1 MSKLLKSK
9 FLIGVLVVTVLVL
22 GGVALVGA
30 NEASADCS
38 ITSTLRAGST
48 GVEVQCLQSIVGA
61 SADGKFGPMT
71 KASVM
76 AWQASHGLV
85 ADGVVGPLTRA
96 ALAGA
101 GVSVGS
107 FPAGC
112 TSSSGFSTSTGLSCS
127 GSSTLPSGCSST
139 AGYSPTTGAK
149 CDGGSTATPVAFEG
163 TEEGKLSSFEEDA
176 ADTSDVDEGTT
187 EQEILNVSFE
197 AETSDQKVTRVDVD
211 FQAADS
217 TESSK
222 PWDYFKKVSLTLD
235 GDVIATKTVTSSD
248 DWDRTD
254 EASVTYDTYTVRFS
268 NLDFIVKDGS
278 EAQLAVAVD
287 VIDNV
292 DGSDEGQSWE
302 AAIPVNGI
310 RAISPNGLTETY
322 PTTELNVDFTV
333 AGSDTG
339 TLSWSQDS
347 DNPSAMAITLDD
359 AVDTNNVLL
368 AVYNLEA
375 DNQDI
380 FVEDILIETTI
391 TTTGTMDQT
400 SDLVQT
406 FRAKV
411 YDADGDL
418 VITSTAAGNATADLT
433 AIDHTF
439 SNLDFTI
446 PNGDTYE
453 VKFYADF
460 QPLDGT
466 IVKDTDTIVL
476 TMDASDTV
484 AEQASGGNDG
494 DAVTATGD
502 ITGKTHAVFA
512 SAPLITHVSST
523 ITKTLACDGVC
534 AAGEAERA
542 EATITFTVK
551 AVEAD
556 VYVPDEFVED
566 TDETDT
572 TYGSGSTYF
581 LDEHAGTE
589 PTPVALASSDA
600 STSTNGW
607 IVYKGEEKTFTYKVT
622 ITALAD
628 GYQSVGM
635 SSIEWGLTNVA
646 GGNAA
651 NEDYTYSLQP
661 DWETPSIY
669 LEFTAA

>member
-1 MSKLLKSK
+1 M
-9 FLIGVLVVTVLVL
+9 IAGAVVAFAMFAT
-22 GGVALVGA
+22 VALA
-30 NEASADCS
+30 YTQME
-38 ITSTLRAGST
+38 TLRQGST
-48 GVEVQCLQSIVGA
+48 GSQVASLQQTLGIT
-61 SADGKFGPMT
+61 ADGKFGPIT
-71 KASVM
+71 RATVVAFQTS
-76 AWQASHGLV
+76 AGLV
-85 ADGVVGPLTRA
+85 ADGVVGPMTGA
-96 ALAGA
+96 ALGGGSVAMVPASGCQAGWA
-101 GVSVGS
+101 YNPTTGQPCTASTL
-107 FPAGC
+107 PAGC
-112 TSSSGFSTSTGLSCS
+112 LPGYLVNPMTGASCS
-127 GSSTLPSGCSST
+127 GG
-139 AGYSPTTGAK
+139 TT
-149 CDGGSTATPVAFEG
+149 TTTFEG
-163 TEEGKLSSFEEDA
+163 TEEGKLTSFEEDA
-176 ADTSDVDEGTT
+176 PDTSDVDEGTT
-187 EQEILNVSFE
+187 GQEVLNVSFE
-197 AETSDQKVTRVDVD
+197 ADTADQKVTRVDVD

-222 PWDYFKKVSLTLD
+222 PWDYFKKVSLTLG
-235 GDVIATKTVTSSD
+235 GDVIATKTVTSTD
-248 DWDRTD
+248 DWDKTD
-254 EASVTYDTYTVRFS
+254 ESGVTYDTYTVRFS
-268 NLDFIVKDGS
+268 NLDFIIKDGD
-278 EAQLAVAVD
+278 EVQLAVAVD

-322 PTTELNVDFTV
+322 PATELNADFTV

-347 DNPSAMAITLDD
+347 DNPDAMAITLDD

-391 TTTGTMDQT
+391 TTGGTMNQT

-418 VITSTAAGNATADLT
+418 VATSTAAGNATADLT
-433 AIDHTF
+433 NIDHTF
-439 SNLDFTI
+439 SNVDLTI
-446 PNGDTYE
+446 PNGDTYT

-466 IVKDTDTIVL
+466 IVIDTDTIVL

-494 DAVTATGD
+494 DAVVATGD

-512 SAPLITHVSST
+512 SAPLITFVSST
-523 ITKTLACDGVC
+523 IVKTLACDGVC

-542 EATITFTVK
+542 EATIVFTVK

-607 IVYKGEEKTFTYKVT
+607 VVYKGQTKTFTYKVT
-622 ITALAD
+622 LTALAD

-635 SSIEWGLTNVA
+635 STVEWGLTNVG

>member
-433 AIDHTF
+433 NIDHTF

-635 SSIEWGLTNVA
+635 SSIEWGLTNVG

>member
-1 MSKLLKSK
+1 MSNLLKSK
-9 FLIGVLVVTVLVL
+9 FLLGVLIVVAVFAVV
-22 GGVALVGA
+22 GVALPSTA
-30 NEASADCS
+30 AADCS
-38 ITSTLRAGST
+38 ITTTLREGSV
-48 GVEVQCLQSIVGA
+48 GVEVQCLQGIVGA
-61 SADGKFGPMT
+61 TADGKFGPLT

-76 AWQASHGLV
+76 AWQAGHGLV

-433 AIDHTF
+433 NIDHTF

>member
-1 MSKLLKSK
+1 M
-9 FLIGVLVVTVLVL
+9 
-22 GGVALVGA
+22 
-30 NEASADCS
+30 
-38 ITSTLRAGST
+38 
-48 GVEVQCLQSIVGA
+48 
-61 SADGKFGPMT
+61 
-71 KASVM
+71 
-76 AWQASHGLV
+76 
-85 ADGVVGPLTRA
+85 
-96 ALAGA
+96 
-101 GVSVGS
+101 
-107 FPAGC
+107 
-112 TSSSGFSTSTGLSCS
+112 
-127 GSSTLPSGCSST
+127 
-139 AGYSPTTGAK
+139 
-149 CDGGSTATPVAFEG
+149 
-163 TEEGKLSSFEEDA
+163 
-176 ADTSDVDEGTT
+176 DEGTT
-187 EQEILNVSFE
+187 LQEVLNVSFE
-197 AETSDQKVTRVDVD
+197 ADTADQKVTRVDVD

-222 PWDYFKKVSLTLD
+222 PWDYFKKVSLTLG

-248 DWDRTD
+248 AWDKTD
-254 EASVTYDTYTVRFS
+254 EASVTDDTYTVRFS
-268 NLDFIVKDGS
+268 NLDFIIKNGA

-322 PTTELNVDFTV
+322 PTTQLDADFTV

-347 DNPSAMAITLDD
+347 DNPDAMAITLDD

-391 TTTGTMDQT
+391 TTSGTANQT

-418 VITSTAAGNATADLT
+418 VATSTAAGSATADLT
-433 AIDHTF
+433 NIDHTF
-439 SNLDFTI
+439 SNVDLTI
-446 PNGDTYE
+446 PNGKTFT

-466 IVKDTDTIVL
+466 IVTDTDTIVL

-484 AEQASGGNDG
+484 AEQSSGGNNG
-494 DAVTATGD
+494 DAVVATGD

-512 SAPLITHVSST
+512 SAPLITLVSST
-523 ITKTLACDGVC
+523 IAKTLACDGVC

-542 EATITFTVK
+542 EATVVFTVK

-566 TDETDT
+566 IDETDT

-581 LDEHAGTE
+581 LDEHSGTE

-607 IVYKGEEKTFTYKVT
+607 VVYKGQTKTFTYKVT
-622 ITALAD
+622 LTALAD

-635 SSIEWGLTNVA
+635 SSIEWGLTNQG